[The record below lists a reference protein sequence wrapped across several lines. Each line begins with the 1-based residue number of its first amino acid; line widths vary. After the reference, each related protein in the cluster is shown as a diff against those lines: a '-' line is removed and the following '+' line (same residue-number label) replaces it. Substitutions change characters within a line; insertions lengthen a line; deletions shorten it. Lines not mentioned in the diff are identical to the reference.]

1 MKTVEISI
9 NTGTCIETAEIECD
23 RQKMALTFT
32 LQNGFKK
39 TYIGPDLY
47 ECLGMVRT
55 DFPETQFLCK
65 GAKLNVHPSRMSS
78 QMSGGVVAY
87 EVTMGKPAEQE
98 DIVNIFGYED
108 TNLTNDIEQQREF
121 HKRWLESLA
130 H

>member
-1 MKTVEISI
+1 MKTVEIFI

-32 LQNGFKK
+32 LKNGFKK
-39 TYIGPDLY
+39 TYTGTDLFV
-47 ECLGMVRT
+47 CLGMVRT
-55 DFPETQFLCK
+55 DFPGTQFLCK

-108 TNLTNDIEQQREF
+108 TNLTNDIEEQREF

>member
-1 MKTVEISI
+1 MKTVEIFI

-32 LQNGFKK
+32 LKNGFKK
-39 TYIGPDLY
+39 TYTGTDLFV
-47 ECLGMVRT
+47 CLGMVRT

-108 TNLTNDIEQQREF
+108 TNLTNDIEEQREF